1 MNQSP
6 PPYKPTILEKIGDLI
21 AVWMISLQ
29 GERASRELDNNGGSG
44 PLSFSQWV
52 CLVAVLY
59 CMWQWVATGFFSWE
73 GFQWALWSAPFTIWF
88 HIVWFTNG

>member
-6 PPYKPTILEKIGDLI
+6 PPYKPTIFDKISCEI
-21 AVWMISLQ
+21 SEWMLSFKT
-29 GERASRELDNNGGSG
+29 SRELDGEGGSG
-44 PLSFSQWV
+44 PLSFGQWV

-88 HIVWFTNG
+88 HIVWFANG